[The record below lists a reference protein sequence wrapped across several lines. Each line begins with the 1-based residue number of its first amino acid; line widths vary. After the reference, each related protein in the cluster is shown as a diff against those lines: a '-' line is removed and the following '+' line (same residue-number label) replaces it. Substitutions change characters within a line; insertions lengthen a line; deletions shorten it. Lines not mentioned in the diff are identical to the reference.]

1 MFKGDKYVGS
11 CNTLNKL
18 SNRVCAPNKTED
30 LDVHVFNM
38 IIEKNESKALI
49 KYISYKCECTFDGK
63 NVVQINGGITINV
76 DVSAKNFMYLKK
88 IIFGICYM

>member
-30 LDVHVFNM
+30 LNVHIFNM
-38 IIEKNESKALI
+38 ITALI